1 MRAARTTLVAL
12 RTLRSARL
20 GLSAARDG
28 VCPRLTDDAVADGAL
43 YKKSEI
49 E

>member
-28 VCPRLTDDAVADGAL
+28 VCPRLTLSLTARRL
-43 YKKSEI
+43 RNEKSSR
-49 E
+49 